1 MADSSTTLSAS
12 GVAANPTAGT
22 AVATLTTP
30 AAGSYAVRVWVGLGG
45 TLLATTDA
53 NNFQLKAGSTV
64 IGVAFGNPGVVGQ
77 FGPFLF
83 DVVMDG
89 ASSLTV
95 NAVANAS
102 GASAEYSATIEAMP
116 TGTGRWTG

>member
-1 MADSSTTLSAS
+1 MADSTTTLTAS

-22 AVATLTTP
+22 AVATLTAP
-30 AAGSYAVRVWVGLGG
+30 AAGAYAVRVWVSLGG
-45 TLLATTDA
+45 TLVATTDA
-53 NNFQLKAGSTV
+53 NNFQVKAGATV
-64 IGVAFGNPGVVGQ
+64 IGLIGAPGVAGNY
-77 FGPFLF
+77 GPFPY

-89 ASSLTV
+89 ASNVTV

-102 GASAEYSATIEAMP
+102 GASAEYGATIEAMP